1 MTLIVEPVP
10 NTSSVVGV
18 ILVIPSPVPLAL
30 TAVPLAEVLKYFVVI
45 IPFPVAT
52 VTSTEFPE
60 AIVIVRAVT
69 LNVDPFPIT
78 SSVSGVYPV
87 TALKVSPTD
96 TSVTTFVP
104 LPVVVTLHVATVVEE
119 LSLIGTVTS
128 LKLSV
133 AVSKELHYINF
144 FLVNLLFFFFFFY

>member
-18 ILVIPSPVPLAL
+18 ILVIASSVPLAPY
-30 TAVPLAEVLKYFVVI
+30 TVPLAEALKYFIVI
-45 IPFPVAT
+45 VPFPIAT
-52 VTSTEFPE
+52 VTSPEFPE
-60 AIVIVRAVT
+60 GIVIIGSVT
-69 LNVDPFPIT
+69 LNVNPVPIT

-96 TSVTTFVP
+96 TSVTTFAL
-104 LPVVVTLHVATVVEE
+104 LPVVVTLPVAAVVEE
-119 LSLIGTVTS
+119 LSLIGTVAS

-133 AVSKELHYINF
+133 AISKVVTPKERTSLY
-144 FLVNLLFFFFFFY
+144 